1 MLPTTVVHSVR
12 PVDVP
17 VNSPYFGYG
26 SSNQCYRNS
35 IQAPNL
41 GPGEEE
47 PKLQSDLYVPDNS
60 GSVVDLQAQFE
71 AVEADLADAVLAV
84 GPVGTSP
91 NANAAVITERTLYL
105 QPADTSNP
113 GVVTTGT
120 QTIAGTK
127 TFTGVLAASNLSG
140 TNTGDLTLAAIG
152 SSPNANGASL
162 AGQVLTMQPADAT
175 NGGVVTNT
183 TQSMAGDKTLTGNLT
198 CNKGIYLPAATAGGD
213 GIIYQNGSRLIHMWN
228 GGNVYVGS
236 CGNITQS
243 PTTQTAVGLNALVN
257 VQTGAARNCA
267 FGCDALAALTTADNC
282 TAMGRSALAGV
293 TTGSDN
299 IGIGFNAGSAI
310 TTTSG
315 NIFIDNVGVLGDSA
329 TIKIG
334 TSQTKCAIA
343 GISGRTSSAGVAVL
357 VNASGVLGTTTSSE
371 RFKENIHTL
380 DNSVSAKLNQL
391 RIVDFNYKD
400 DPAKKI
406 QYGVIAEEAAI
417 PFPELALYDND
428 DPNQPV
434 NTIQYLTLIPLLVKE
449 LQVQKARIDELT
461 SELNALKA

>member
-1 MLPTTVVHSVR
+1 MLPTTVVHPIR

-41 GPGEEE
+41 GPGQEE

-60 GSVVDLQAQFE
+60 DLTADLQTQITTI
-71 AVEADLADAVLAV
+71 EADLANAVLAV

-91 NANAAVITERTLYL
+91 NANAAVIASQTLHL
-105 QPADTSNP
+105 QPADNTNP
-113 GVVTTGT
+113 GVITTGA
-120 QTIAGTK
+120 QTIAGAK

-162 AGQVLTMQPADAT
+162 AGQVLTLQPADAT
-175 NGGVVTNT
+175 SGGVVTNT

-198 CNKGIYLPAATAGGD
+198 CNKGIYLPIATAGGD
-213 GIIYQNGSRLIHMWN
+213 GIIYQNGNRLIYTWN
-228 GGNVYVGS
+228 GSNVYVGRS
-236 CGNITQS
+236 GNITQN
-243 PTTQTAVGLNALVN
+243 PTTQTAVGMNALSN
-257 VQTGAARNCA
+257 SQSIAARNCA
-267 FGCDALAALTTADNC
+267 FGYDALAALTTAGNC
-282 TAMGRSALAGV
+282 TAVGRSALAGV
-293 TTGSDN
+293 TTGGDN
-299 IGIGFNAGSAI
+299 IGIGLNAGSAI

-315 NIFIDNVGVLGDSA
+315 NIFIGNDGVLGDAA

-357 VNASGVLGTTTSSE
+357 VNSSGVLGTTTSSE

-417 PFPELALYDND
+417 PFPELAVYDND

-434 NTIQYLTLIPLLVKE
+434 NTIQYLSLIPLLIKE

-461 SELNALKA
+461 SSTVA